1 VNSPNEPAATPEST
15 AATPTRPRIGRI
27 PGSKNSAMQDRAVRT
42 REAIIA
48 VAARHFDTD
57 GYGHTSINTISG
69 SGKFAKGAMY
79 YHFPSKEAIAEHLI
93 SDWKRT
99 VNESISKAIA
109 TGPSTTAQEKLTAI
123 FTSLAHQV
131 TENTNLRAGMKLT
144 LEPTIDNGSAFAHW
158 VDAISGIIETAI
170 TTGELTDTPTTHRLA
185 WNLCA
190 GTIGAANASAALRED
205 IDLATRIEDAVT
217 AQLRNAGVI
226 VAPASVNAHPS
237 RQGTHQ

>member
-1 VNSPNEPAATPEST
+1 VNSPNESAATPENA
-15 AATPTRPRIGRI
+15 AATRTRPRIGRI

-69 SGKFAKGAMY
+69 TGKFAKGAMY

-93 SDWKRT
+93 SDWNHT
-99 VNESISKAIA
+99 LAETISEALA
-109 TGPSTTAQEKLTAI
+109 TGPSSTAREKLTAI
-123 FTSLAHQV
+123 FISLAQHIGKD
-131 TENTNLRAGMKLT
+131 TNLRAGMKLT
-144 LEPTIDNGSAFAHW
+144 LEPTINNGAAFAHW
-158 VDAISGIIETAI
+158 VDGISDIIETAI

-190 GTIGAANASAALRED
+190 GTIGAANASETLRED
-205 IDLATRIEDAVT
+205 VDLATRIEDTVT
-217 AQLRNAGVI
+217 AHLRNAI
-226 VAPASVNAHPS
+226 TQA
-237 RQGTHQ
+237 